1 MFEHLQLV
9 ITLAAGGITALMTIL
24 LGIIIYE
31 LRALRKDL
39 KDCVP
44 DKMCRTMMKA
54 HEHRITELERKKKV
68 C

>member
-1 MFEHLQLV
+1 MTEVLTNEISV
-9 ITLAAGGITALMTIL
+9 MAGMIGILLSLL

-39 KDCVP
+39 KEYVP
-44 DKMCRTMMKA
+44 EKFCSVKMNE
-54 HEHRITELERKKKV
+54 HERRIKKLERNKKV

>member
-54 HEHRITELERKKKV
+54 HEQRITQLERNKKV